1 MYTKDKDIQNMIDR
15 LIDGANGSIDN
26 ILGLNLRSSDG
37 INYSRRVNELWDQ
50 LMLHMANKTPSSGN
64 NHWGIRESDFPDGYE
79 GIIEYIN
86 NNIDLD
92 VAKENGKNFLENYF
106 NSLESGQHWN
116 ESIAKLADYYYKIF
130 KSTGEDTQI
139 DKTNITIGDL
149 RHADAG
155 NSFQFQEKENWV
167 RPWTNID
174 GDNYSDI
181 RNNDKIKRVLAD
193 EKKLQFTQQQH
204 PDLNQ
209 YLRLIMPEY
218 QRIVEVEDL
227 NRNFW
232 VIGQALTA
240 LCSFLFDDDSPL
252 PSLLSALLDEIAQL
266 WENIFFLW
274 LILSLLSYKQPYED
288 IVTIFLPI
296 ANNNL
301 YPFVK
306 FDGFN
311 LNNPVYE
318 NILTPIEKKTP
329 GQLKELLKTIWEERQ
344 EYLKDKY
351 NNCAVVFVP
360 EIRME
365 NYAKNYYARVAYPG
379 IIVYD
384 DSQESP
390 DDWVKFLPFDFALV
404 VDLKDKSIYHGG
416 ENEMPVLDISD

>member
-1 MYTKDKDIQNMIDR
+1 MYTKNDNIQDMIDR
-15 LIDGANGSIDN
+15 LINGANGSIEN

-37 INYSRRVNELWDQ
+37 ANYSRRVNELWDQ

-92 VAKENGKNFLENYF
+92 VAKKNGQNFLENYF
-106 NSLESGQHWN
+106 DSLMAGKHWN

-130 KSTGEDTQI
+130 KDDAGDTEIDSTY
-139 DKTNITIGDL
+139 ITLNDL
-149 RHADAG
+149 RHADAA
-155 NSFQFQEKENWV
+155 NSFAKNKNWV
-167 RPWTNID
+167 RPWMNID
-174 GDNYSDI
+174 ENNYSSV
-181 RNNDKIKRVLAD
+181 RNNDKIIRVLTD
-193 EKKLQFTQQQH
+193 NKNLQFTQQQH

-218 QRIVEVEDL
+218 KRIVEVEDL

-240 LCSFLFDDDSPL
+240 LCAFLFDDDSPL

-288 IVTIFLPI
+288 IVTVFLPI
-296 ANNNL
+296 ANDL
-301 YPFVK
+301 TRPFVK
-306 FDGFN
+306 FDDFN
-311 LNNPVYE
+311 YTEP
-318 NILTPIEKKTP
+318 ILDGAFVTIESMTPD
-329 GQLKELLKTIWEERQ
+329 QLKDLLEEIWENRQ

-365 NYAKNYYARVAYPG
+365 NYAKNYYAKVAYPG

-384 DSQESP
+384 DSLENT
-390 DDWVKFLPFDFALV
+390 DDWVKFLPFDYALV
-404 VDLKDKSIYHGG
+404 VNLKDKSIYHGG
-416 ENEMPVLDISD
+416 ENEIPDIPDGRL